1 MLNTRIHPH
10 PPFLGM
16 LQEFSRNTKFLDIII
31 HLNLRN
37 LVCREDSDRLL
48 GERISKPLPTC
59 LCTHAQHPGPC
70 PLSTVE
76 RLDVTCGLT
85 EGMAHMSFPHKLVFQ
100 FLYGYRQHL
109 SRGQVI
115 PKRRA
120 EGSWVPIYLLGAELG
135 ALFFPLFIPAT
146 RKSRW

>member
-1 MLNTRIHPH
+1 
-10 PPFLGM
+10 M

-85 EGMAHMSFPHKLVFQ
+85 EGMAHMSFPHKLVFLVPVWLQ
-100 FLYGYRQHL
+100 ATSESWAGHSKEE
-109 SRGQVI
+109 SRG
-115 PKRRA
+115 KL
-120 EGSWVPIYLLGAELG
+120 GTYLLAG
-135 ALFFPLFIPAT
+135 
-146 RKSRW
+146 S